1 MMAAGRRSNTSRTA
15 CSMHS
20 GSTVAVPNVSTST
33 DTGWA
38 TPMA

>member
-15 CSMHS
+15 WLILAS
-20 GSTVAVPNVSTST
+20 STFSVPKVSTRI